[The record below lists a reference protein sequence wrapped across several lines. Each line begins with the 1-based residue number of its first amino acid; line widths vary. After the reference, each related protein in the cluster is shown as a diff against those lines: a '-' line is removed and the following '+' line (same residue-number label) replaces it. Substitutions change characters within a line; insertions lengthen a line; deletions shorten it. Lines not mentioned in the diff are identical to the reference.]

1 MHVWYLI
8 FCIRKWN
15 STHEG
20 SFQSDFIYQYK
31 EIFKSNPLQKI
42 KKWNQF
48 GLNTVHLCMYNSWP
62 IPVHFMKKNT
72 RRKWKT
78 EQKGTEI
85 NHFINTVGKCC
96 KDVGVFQEGTPCFM
110 RANKEK
116 GVAHKKRILN
126 GARRETTQ
134 TTLVDNSDFL
144 QSGNAV
150 LSFLYK

>member
-1 MHVWYLI
+1 MTQTFSLWAVHVWYLI

-72 RRKWKT
+72 WRKWKT

-85 NHFINTVGKCC
+85 NHLINTVGKCC

-116 GVAHKKRILN
+116 WVAHKKKDSKWCT
-126 GARRETTQ
+126 ARNNT
-134 TTLVDNSDFL
+134 NHF
-144 QSGNAV
+144 GG
-150 LSFLYK
+150 